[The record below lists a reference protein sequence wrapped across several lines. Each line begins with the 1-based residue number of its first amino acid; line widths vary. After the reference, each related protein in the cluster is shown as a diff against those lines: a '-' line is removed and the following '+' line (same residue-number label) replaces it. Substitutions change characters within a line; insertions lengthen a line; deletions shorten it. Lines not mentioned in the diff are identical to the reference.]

1 MKYRNESLH
10 SGKEIQVNGHTL
22 KPGMDKCQD
31 GDIQISTQAINT
43 GIIIVPDEVLT
54 GVTPISENLL
64 AIYNTTDKDKIM
76 ARNEHIGSLVKADM
90 DVNLSLNTKENVK
103 AASIGLGA
111 IASFIGLYI
120 GMIFLIS
127 GAAILALKE
136 LSESTDNV
144 ERYKMLRK
152 LGVDQKMINHA
163 LFAQMGL
170 FFLFP
175 LALAVIHSIFGLKF
189 SRQIL
194 SLMGTDDMGAAM
206 LMTVVVLVVIY
217 GGYFLI
223 TYFSGRKIISEQ

>member
-1 MKYRNESLH
+1 M
-10 SGKEIQVNGHTL
+10 
-22 KPGMDKCQD
+22 PD
-31 GDIQISTQAINT
+31 G
-43 GIIIVPDEVLT
+43 VLT
-54 GVTPISENLL
+54 GVTPISESLL
-64 AIYNTTDKDKIM
+64 AIYNTTDTDKIM
-76 ARNEHIGSLVKADM
+76 ARNEHINLDDDP
-90 DVNLSLNTKENVK
+90 DVRLSLNTKENVK

-206 LMTVVVLVVIY
+206 LMTIVVMVVIY